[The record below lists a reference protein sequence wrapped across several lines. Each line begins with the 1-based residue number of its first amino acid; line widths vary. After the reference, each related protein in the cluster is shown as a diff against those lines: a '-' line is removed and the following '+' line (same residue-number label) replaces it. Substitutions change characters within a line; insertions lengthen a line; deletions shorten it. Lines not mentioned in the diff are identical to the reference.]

1 MEQLGLVEEIKFYE
15 KGRAPFTANS
25 VHYVDVTKL
34 KLRLTLSRLQNLR
47 LTSERLTATLLGYHQ
62 Q

>member
-1 MEQLGLVEEIKFYE
+1 MEQLGLIEEMKFYE

-47 LTSERLTATLLGYHQ
+47 LTSERLTATFLGYHQ
-62 Q
+62 

>member
-1 MEQLGLVEEIKFYE
+1 MIEEIKFYE

-25 VHYVDVTKL
+25 VLYVDVTKL

-47 LTSERLTATLLGYHQ
+47 LTSERLTATFLGYHQ
-62 Q
+62 

>member
-1 MEQLGLVEEIKFYE
+1 MEQLGLIEEIKFYE

-47 LTSERLTATLLGYHQ
+47 LTSERLTATFLGYHQ
-62 Q
+62 